1 MSSASLPLPK
11 VVSPYRPAHTPAL
24 TVALALIAAGAV
36 LLAAIVSGRQATLF
50 LVGVFAGVALYHAAF
65 GFTSS
70 WRDFIAH
77 RRGAG
82 LRAQMLML
90 ALTTAVF
97 VPLIARGQ
105 LWGLP
110 VRGSVAPAGV
120 PVLVGAFIFGIG
132 MQLGGGC
139 ASGTLFSAGGG
150 SVRMY
155 ATLAAFIV
163 GSVLGVRY
171 SGFWDS
177 APALR
182 PMSLVGE
189 LGAPWA
195 FIVSLALFAL
205 VAGLTLKLE
214 RRAFGSTRSA
224 DVTPAAEATGAG
236 TTGTG
241 GTPIAGVSPA
251 LPMFRGP
258 WSLVAGGCALAAV
271 NIATLLL
278 AGRPWG
284 VTSAFGLW
292 GSKLLSLF
300 GVDVATWSYW
310 QPAARAAELQASVFR
325 DVTSVMDVGIMIG
338 ALAAAAAA
346 GRFAPNWRVP
356 ARSLLAAIVGG
367 VMLGY
372 GARIAFGC
380 NIGAYFSGVAST
392 SLHGW
397 LWLASAFTGNIVGTR
412 LRPWFGLGV

>member
-1 MSSASLPLPK
+1 MASAAIPIQK
-11 VVSPYRPAHTPAL
+11 VTSPYRPAHTPAL
-24 TVALALIAAGAV
+24 TVALALIATGLVVLTMAV
-36 LLAAIVSGRQATLF
+36 SVRQALLF
-50 LVGVFAGVALYHAAF
+50 LVGAFAGAALYHAAF

-70 WRDFIAH
+70 WRDFIVH
-77 RRGAG
+77 RRGDG

-105 LWGLP
+105 LFGLP

-120 PVLVGAFIFGIG
+120 PVLIGAFIFGVG

-171 SGFWDS
+171 ASAWDT

-182 PMSLVGE
+182 PISLVVE
-189 LGAPWA
+189 MGAVW
-195 FIVSLALFAL
+195 AL
-205 VAGLTLKLE
+205 VASLTLFAVLAALTWTLE
-214 RRAFGSTRSA
+214 RRAVVPGTATESA
-224 DVTPAAEATGAG
+224 G
-236 TTGTG
+236 
-241 GTPIAGVSPA
+241 IR
-251 LPMFRGP
+251 LFRGP
-258 WSLVAGGCALAAV
+258 WSLMAGACALAGV
-271 NIATLLL
+271 NVATLLL

-292 GSKLLSLF
+292 GSKLLLAV
-300 GVDVATWSYW
+300 GVDVASWSYW
-310 QPAARAAELQASVFR
+310 QPAARAADLHASVLR

-356 ARSLLAAIVGG
+356 GRSLMAAIVGG

-397 LWLASAFTGNIVGTR
+397 VWLASAFTGNVIGTR
-412 LRPWFGLGV
+412 LRPWFGLNV